1 MGTEGAEVAV
11 ASQTRLSTLSY
22 LLDTDICS
30 HLIKVGTAAAMKK
43 LEQVADTEVRM
54 SIVTWAELLFGCAL
68 RPEATAFNARV
79 QAFAQ
84 LVEPLAMGA
93 EVAAHYADIRSG
105 LQRKGTP
112 IGSNDV
118 WIAAHARATGM
129 TVVTHNLR
137 EFRRVPD
144 LKLEDWLAP

>member
-1 MGTEGAEVAV
+1 M
-11 ASQTRLSTLSY
+11 SY

-30 HLIKVGTAAAMKK
+30 HLIKVGTSAALKK

-79 QAFAQ
+79 HAFAQ

-93 EVAAHYADIRSG
+93 EVAAHYADIRSR

-112 IGSNDV
+112 IDSNDL

-144 LKLEDWLAP
+144 LELEDWLAP

>member
-1 MGTEGAEVAV
+1 M
-11 ASQTRLSTLSY
+11 SY

-30 HLIKVGTAAAMKK
+30 HLIKVGSSAVLKK

-84 LVEPLAMGA
+84 LVEPLAVGV
-93 EVAAHYADIRSG
+93 EVAAHYADIRCA

-112 IGSNDV
+112 IGSNDL
-118 WIAAHARATGM
+118 WIAAHARSAGM
-129 TVVTHNLR
+129 TLVSHNTR
-137 EFRRVPD
+137 EFKRVPD
-144 LKLEDWLAP
+144 LKLEDWMAP